1 MTIEKEGLKIEKK
14 IVVTFDICSSTAI
27 IEDLHKTEN
36 IIKWRD
42 FLIWMKNYLKIKSEE
57 MNFFIYKFT
66 GDGWLL
72 LFDFDHP
79 GRDLI
84 TFLQDICKQFKMR
97 YKRKVE
103 DFLETPPI
111 SSGMTFGIDR
121 GSLIRFTMNNQREY
135 VWSLGGGQIGDFL
148 KDIEYLRTNGLAK
161 GGSLENAIILGENGI
176 LNSTGLRF
184 PDEFVRHKVLDS
196 IGDFSLIGFPIYG
209 HIIASKSGHS
219 SNVKFLQKL
228 LATTDSWDIIM
239 EAEEKIS
246 RSPALQINL

>member
-1 MTIEKEGLKIEKK
+1 MSREEDVPRIEQK

-79 GRDLI
+79 GRDLF

-135 VWSLGGGQIGDFL
+135 VGRAINVACRLQSAIKDKDKSPQYKALITKPLYQSIRYAIDDLEHAEVKRKLRNIAGGEEVHCV
-148 KDIEYLRTNGLAK
+148 K
-161 GGSLENAIILGENGI
+161 
-176 LNSTGLRF
+176 
-184 PDEFVRHKVLDS
+184 
-196 IGDFSLIGFPIYG
+196 FSLL
-209 HIIASKSGHS
+209 S
-219 SNVKFLQKL
+219 
-228 LATTDSWDIIM
+228 
-239 EAEEKIS
+239 
-246 RSPALQINL
+246 QI